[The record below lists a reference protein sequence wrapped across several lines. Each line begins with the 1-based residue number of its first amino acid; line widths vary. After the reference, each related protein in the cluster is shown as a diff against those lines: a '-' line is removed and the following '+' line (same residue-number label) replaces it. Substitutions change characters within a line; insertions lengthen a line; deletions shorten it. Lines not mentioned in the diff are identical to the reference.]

1 MHIKARLYPYPVLA
15 SFNDDYMNSSF
26 NIAINAQVLP
36 NEIIVSFKPDLKNEQ
51 LEKLINENKACFLM
65 HIESSLTSY
74 RKIIQIKNTQT
85 ACRIPAE
92 MVEGVITFC
101 PFIVAMEELPEYSN
115 YDFNVIYEG
124 ISFSLDKGNIMAVG
138 QEVQIE
144 IEKENDNLANIPSI
158 FAVTELKDKDVHEMK
173 IDNSSNK
180 INIQLPSE
188 TFVKF
193 KLAMANANTLP
204 IIHAVI
210 IIPALMKCFDD
221 MKSRND
227 EFYIFESRRW
237 FRAIVK
243 ALKKFNIDL
252 NEDSILSIDSFEV
265 CQKLIDNTT
274 NKAILSINEIAF
286 QGGNDED

>member
-15 SFNDDYMNSSF
+15 SFNDDYINSSF

-36 NEIIVSFKPDLKNEQ
+36 NEIIVRFKPDLKNEQ
-51 LEKLINENKACFLM
+51 LQQLIDENKACFLI

-74 RKIIQIKNTQT
+74 RKIIQIKTFET
-85 ACRIPAE
+85 AYRIPAE

-101 PFIVAMEELPEYSN
+101 PFIVAMEEISEYSN
-115 YDFNVIYEG
+115 SDFNVIYEG

-158 FAVTELKDKDVHEMK
+158 FAVTELKDKDAHEIK
-173 IDNSSNK
+173 IDNYSNK

-227 EFYIFESRRW
+227 EFYIFENKRW
-237 FRAIVK
+237 FKAIVK